1 MKKVIR
7 VIVMLMAVV
16 TLFTSVA
23 SASSAYATYTYSSQG
38 FVLESPDAYVV
49 DTIVDSKYMGVN
61 VGRPVDF
68 EADSDGN
75 IYLVDAYANAVQV
88 LDSYYKYKTTINSF
102 VNEQGV
108 RDGFSNPQGVFVNDK
123 YVYVCDTDNSRIV
136 MFDRDYNFVKTVT
149 APVSNL
155 FEEDAIYKPVAVAV
169 DSYGRMFIVSSTTY
183 QGIIVMS
190 DDGAFYG
197 FIGAQKVSVSA
208 IDLLWKKFRSSAQQ
222 ANEDTYVSKEYNNI
236 TIDSDNFVYA
246 TTSTIDEAVQQQN
259 ISSKDGTYAPV
270 KKFNAS
276 GTDVLRRNGFF
287 APSGEV
293 NVETSESAAY
303 HGASTITDAAV
314 GPEGT
319 WSIVDQKRSKIFTYD
334 NEGNLLFA
342 FGDQGPLKGNM
353 TAISSIIYQGNKLLV
368 LDRGNVNFTVFR
380 RTEYGDI
387 LINALKNQNERKYS
401 SAVDDWKEILK
412 RNNNFDVAYIGIGKA
427 LALDKEYDEA
437 MNYFKSSREISGYA
451 DAFREVRKDWASKY
465 FIIIPLVVVAVLVG
479 LSYLL
484 GYAGKVNRRAAL
496 KVGTKSIGEEI
507 LYGFHLMVHPFDG
520 FWDLKHEKRG
530 SVRSAFIIL
539 LITILSFFYQSIGTG
554 YIFTSAGNGDDYSS
568 IYSSVLSIVIPLI
581 LWVVANWCLTTLFDG
596 EGKFSDIFTA
606 TCYALFPLPMF
617 IIPSVIMSNFLVP
630 AEQGIMSLFV
640 TLGYIWAGLLL
651 LVGMMST
658 HGYSVGKNLLVCV
671 GTIAG
676 MAIIMFLAILFSTL
690 MVKIV
695 SLITNIWIEV
705 GYRI

>member
-1 MKKVIR
+1 MKKIFR
-7 VIVMLMAVV
+7 LTVMLMAVLM
-16 TLFTSVA
+16 LFTTFA
-23 SASSAYATYTYSSQG
+23 SASSAYATYTYSAAG
-38 FVLESPDAYVV
+38 FPLESPDAYVV
-49 DTIVDSKYMGVN
+49 DTVVDSEYMGVN
-61 VGRPVDF
+61 IYRPVDM
-68 EADSDGN
+68 EADSSGN
-75 IYLVDAYANAVQV
+75 IYIVDADAAAVQV

-102 VNEQGV
+102 VNEHGV
-108 RDGFSNPQGVFVNDK
+108 PDGFSNPQGVFVNDE

-136 MFDRDYNFVKTVT
+136 MFNRDDYSFVKTVS

-169 DSYGRMFIVSSTTY
+169 DTYGRMFIVSSTTY
-183 QGIIVMS
+183 QGIIVMN

-197 FIGAQKVSVSA
+197 FIGAQKVTVDA
-208 IDLLWKKFRSSAQQ
+208 LDLLWRKFRSSSQQ
-222 ANEDTYVSKEYNNI
+222 ASEDEYVSKEYNNI

-246 TTSTIDEAVQQQN
+246 TTSTIDEAVQQAN
-259 ISSKDGTYAPV
+259 ISSKDGSYAPV

-276 GTDVLRRNGFF
+276 GTDVLVRNGFF

-293 NVETSESAAY
+293 KIDTSSNAQY
-303 HGASTITDAAV
+303 KGASTITDAAV

-334 NEGNLLFA
+334 MNGNLLFA
-342 FGDQGPLKGNM
+342 FGDQGALKGNM
-353 TAISSIIYQGNKLLV
+353 AQISSIIYQGDKLIV

-387 LINALKNQNERKYS
+387 LIEALHNQNNRQYD
-401 SAVDDWKEILK
+401 SAVVDWEEILK
-412 RNNNFDVAYIGIGKA
+412 RNNNFDVAYIGIGDA
-427 LALDKEYDEA
+427 LARSGDYEEA
-437 MNYFKSSREISGYA
+437 MKYYKSSNEVAGYA
-451 DAFREVRKDWASKY
+451 EAFSEVRKEWASDY
-465 FIIIPLVVVAVLVG
+465 FIIIPIVVVVVL
-479 LSYLL
+479 LAFSKLL
-484 GYAGKVNRRAAL
+484 GYAGKVNKAAAI

-539 LITILSFFYQSIGTG
+539 LITVMAFFYEAIGTG
-554 YIFTSAGNGDDYSS
+554 YMFSSSGGDSMGS
-568 IYSSVLSIVIPLI
+568 IYTSVISIVVPLI
-581 LWVVANWCLTTLFDG
+581 LWVVANWCITTLFDG

-606 TCYALFPLPMF
+606 TCYALFPLAMF

-630 AEQGIMSLFV
+630 SEQGIISLFV

-651 LVGMMST
+651 FVGTMST
-658 HGYSVGKNLLVCV
+658 HGYSVLKNFIVCIV
-671 GTIAG
+671 TIFG